1 MTHLAPA
8 PDALIGKR
16 FDVAVAKMLGISR
29 AKASDL
35 VASGQ
40 ARARRAYMRV
50 KARELQLRMVYFED
64 ASEELQAEWADF
76 QRWRRT
82 ERKRRA
88 YHEKKRAGR

>member
-1 MTHLAPA
+1 MNEQNLVPF
-8 PDALIGKR
+8 GKMSPER
-16 FDVAVAKMLGISR
+16 QREISR
-29 AKASDL
+29 MGGI
-35 VASGQ
+35 ASGQ
-40 ARARRAYMRV
+40 ARARRAYMRA

-88 YHEKKRAGR
+88 YHEEKRAGR

>member
-35 VASGQ
+35 VAGGQ
-40 ARARRAYMRV
+40 VRILGRDVA
-50 KARELQLRMVYFED
+50 KSWD
-64 ASEELQAEWADF
+64 I
-76 QRWRRT
+76 
-82 ERKRRA
+82 
-88 YHEKKRAGR
+88 AGRRHGGVRPAGGTP

>member
-1 MTHLAPA
+1 MNEQNLVPF
-8 PDALIGKR
+8 GKMSPER
-16 FDVAVAKMLGISR
+16 QREISR
-29 AKASDL
+29 MGGI
-35 VASGQ
+35 ASGQ

-64 ASEELQAEWADF
+64 ASEELQKEWAAF

>member
-1 MTHLAPA
+1 MNEQNLVPF
-8 PDALIGKR
+8 GKMSPER
-16 FDVAVAKMLGISR
+16 QREISR
-29 AKASDL
+29 MGGI
-35 VASGQ
+35 ASGQ
-40 ARARRAYMRV
+40 ARARRAYMRA